1 MQKRLALLMIF
12 ITIILLI
19 NTPTYANQFKKSVII
34 FSSYHH
40 GYEWNDNI
48 EDGIVSVLKKQNI
61 NVKMEYLDSLNI
73 NVSDYY
79 DKLLEMYKYKYK
91 NNNFDL
97 IICSD
102 NAAYDFFL
110 ANKDKLFPNI
120 PLVFTSLNNFKDY
133 EKKGSLIK
141 NSTGI
146 LDNIDIK
153 TNIDLIL
160 SLNPKVK
167 NIFIISDKTSIGN
180 DIYDQVL
187 SLKNNNNY
195 KVNLNLINTL
205 PFEDIIN
212 MVNDNPKENIILY
225 ASISLSSKYGNT
237 LYPVEA
243 VTNLKTKTN
252 VPIYGVWN
260 ILMGKGIVGGNITSA
275 FDQGVKAGKLAE
287 KVLNGIKIENIP
299 IDGTMDSKYL
309 FDYTELNKFNID
321 LTLLPY
327 PSSLI
332 NEPKS
337 IYSISKKNWTLI
349 SSLALFLFLNII
361 VLLFINIQKRKKHE
375 DKLNRLS
382 TFKEVMIEVNQA
394 IIRIGNIDDLFNLI
408 LKKSTDIMKG
418 AEYGSVLLLN
428 EDNHFKVAATI
439 GYDITKMKTFNLPL
453 EKSFHYL
460 KTNGNIKDTIIIDNI
475 RDLYYEAYVDCAK
488 DWTIVSSIS
497 TPIII
502 NNKLFGMLNIDSDKL
517 DTFNEDD
524 IYIMNYMKNQIENAI
539 HTHNLYNEVMYLS
552 KYDKLTNIYN
562 RGSFEEVFDKIL
574 NDSKKFNTPFFLV
587 LFDLNDLKLIN
598 DHYGHLE
605 GDKYISSFTDN
616 LKANLSDCSIL
627 ARYGGDEFVGVF
639 FDTTPLE
646 LSVKFEKLNKY
657 FANNPII
664 INNNKINYSFS
675 YGIASFPSEA
685 QNYRQLIKISDEKMY
700 KYKETFKKKM
710 YEPLFS
716 LDIKKTSR

>member
-1 MQKRLALLMIF
+1 MTF
-12 ITIILLI
+12 IIITLLI
-19 NTPTYANQFKKSVII
+19 NTPTYAHQFKKNVII

-40 GYEWNDNI
+40 GYEWNDNM
-48 EDGIVSVLKKQNI
+48 EDGIVSVLKNQNI
-61 NVKMEYLDSLNI
+61 NIKMEYLDSLNI
-73 NVSDYY
+73 NISDYY
-79 DKLLEMYKYKYK
+79 DKLFEMYKSKYK

-102 NAAYDFFL
+102 NAAYNFFL
-110 ANKDKLFPNI
+110 DNKEKLFPNT
-120 PLVFTSLNNFKDY
+120 PLVFTGLNNFKSY
-133 EKKGSLIK
+133 ESNSKLIK
-141 NSTGI
+141 NSTGV
-146 LDNIDIK
+146 LDDIDIEG
-153 TNIDLIL
+153 NVNLIL
-160 SLNPKVK
+160 SLHPNTK
-167 NIFIISDKTSIGN
+167 NIFITIDRTIIGN
-180 DIYDQVL
+180 DVYQQILD
-187 SLKNNNNY
+187 LKNNNIY
-195 KVNLNLINTL
+195 KVNLNVIDNL
-205 PFEDIIN
+205 PLEDIVTIIN
-212 MVNDNPKENIILY
+212 ENPKENIILY
-225 ASISLSSKYGNT
+225 ASTLISTKHGHT
-237 LYPVEA
+237 LYPAEA
-243 VTNLKTKTN
+243 IAKIKNKTS
-252 VPIYGVWN
+252 VPIYGVWD
-260 ILMGKGIVGGNITSA
+260 ILLDKGIIGGKITSSYS
-275 FDQGVKAGKLAE
+275 QGVKAGNLALKILTGE
-287 KVLNGIKIENIP
+287 KIENIP
-299 IDGTMDSKYL
+299 IDRNIDSKYI
-309 FDYTELNKFNID
+309 FDYNELNKFKIN
-321 LTLLPY
+321 LNFLPLHH
-327 PSSLI
+327 SFV
-332 NEPKS
+332 NEPTS
-337 IYSISKKNWTLI
+337 VYYISKKNWTLVLC
-349 SSLALFLFLNII
+349 SALFIFSTII
-361 VLLFINIQKRKKHE
+361 ILLFINIQKRIKNE
-375 DKLNRLS
+375 DKLKRLS

-394 IIRIGNIDDLFNLI
+394 IIRIGNIDELFNLI

-453 EKSFHYL
+453 KKSFHYL
-460 KTNGNIKDTIIIDNI
+460 KTNGNIKNTIIIDNI

-562 RGSFEEVFDKIL
+562 RGSFEEVFDKVL
-574 NDSKKFNTPFFLV
+574 NDSLKFNNPFFLV

-605 GDKYISSFTDN
+605 GDKYISNFTDN

-646 LSVKFEKLNKY
+646 LSAKFEKLNEY

-664 INNNKINYSFS
+664 INNNRINYSFS

-685 QNYRQLIKISDEKMY
+685 QNYRQLIKIADEKMY
-700 KYKETFKKKM
+700 KYKENFKKKV
-710 YEPLFS
+710 YEPTYNL
-716 LDIKKTSR
+716 TH